1 MEKFKYLIN
10 KQLNLKKSN
19 NLNNEIAIII
29 LKPNFKKEHKNLV
42 INFLN
47 KNNLKIIKSFKY
59 KFNKFHILNIYND
72 ILYFS
77 DKDIEFWIKWKYE
90 KVKYMISDY
99 SYVYIIEWLDANKI
113 TNEIKLKIR
122 KKYNKLSIPKEK
134 LSNAEFINL
143 AIKNIIHTVDK
154 KDVEIF
160 LWLLYFL

>member
-1 MEKFKYLIN
+1 
-10 KQLNLKKSN
+10 
-19 NLNNEIAIII
+19 
-29 LKPNFKKEHKNLV
+29 
-42 INFLN
+42 
-47 KNNLKIIKSFKY
+47 
-59 KFNKFHILNIYND
+59 
-72 ILYFS
+72 
-77 DKDIEFWIKWKYE
+77 
-90 KVKYMISDY
+90 MISDY
-99 SYVYIIEWLDANKI
+99 SYVYIIEWFDANKI